1 MSRRSG
7 VRRPLPMLWVLAAGI
22 LGSSVSP
29 TASAACKRDEPGYV
43 WNYDGDIGGKYRAR
57 MSLVFRGR
65 ALEGVYFYA
74 NQLRDIRLRGRID
87 EDGQRVLLEE
97 LNPDGSV
104 NARFEGEFPL
114 RWPARYG
121 ESELQCDVITGR
133 WTRAGAAESQ
143 PFFFASESATAG
155 SLKHRYGAI
164 GVRDDE
170 VVHRGAARFWRAIEA
185 GDRASVAAQVR
196 YPIAVSVGGQP
207 LRLKNPK
214 EFIVR
219 YDELFH
225 PAYREEILK
234 GMPRNMF
241 VRDEGAML
249 GGGSVWFGA
258 DGKVIAFGNF

>member
-7 VRRPLPMLWVLAAGI
+7 VLRPLPMLWVLAAGI

-121 ESELQCDVITGR
+121 ESELQCDVIAGR

-143 PFFFASESATAG
+143 PFFFASESATSPLRARPQAA
-155 SLKHRYGAI
+155 SRIAMARSAFATTKWCI
-164 GVRDDE
+164 
-170 VVHRGAARFWRAIEA
+170 AARRVSGVPSRRVTAPA
-185 GDRASVAAQVR
+185 SQPRCATPSPSRSVASR
-196 YPIAVSVGGQP
+196 CG
-207 LRLKNPK
+207 
-214 EFIVR
+214 
-219 YDELFH
+219 
-225 PAYREEILK
+225 
-234 GMPRNMF
+234 
-241 VRDEGAML
+241 
-249 GGGSVWFGA
+249 
-258 DGKVIAFGNF
+258 